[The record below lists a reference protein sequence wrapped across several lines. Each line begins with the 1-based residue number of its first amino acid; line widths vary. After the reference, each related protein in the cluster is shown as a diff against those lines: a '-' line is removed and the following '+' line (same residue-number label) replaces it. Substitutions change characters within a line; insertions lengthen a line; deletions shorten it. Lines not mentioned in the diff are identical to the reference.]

1 MTSRPRKSGLVS
13 RRRVLGMGAV
23 LILGGL
29 ALPESVRA
37 RTPGKRELAFH
48 NLHTG
53 EDLRAAYWVDG
64 VYDPR
69 ALAEVNYLLRDFR
82 TGDVKAIDVGLL
94 DLLHDLGERLGSAE
108 PYHVISGYRSPRTNQ
123 MLANN
128 NGGVA
133 RKSLHMKG
141 LAIDVSLS
149 RRKLSDLRQV
159 AMAMRR
165 GGVGYYPKSGFVH
178 LDVGRVRSW

>member
-1 MTSRPRKSGLVS
+1 MSARSRESGPVG
-13 RRRVLGMGAV
+13 RRRVLGMGAALV
-23 LILGGL
+23 LGSL
-29 ALPESVRA
+29 AVPGPARA

-53 EDLRAAYWVDG
+53 EDLRATYWVDG
-64 VYDPR
+64 VYDSG
-69 ALAEVNYLLRDFR
+69 ALTEVNYVLRDFR

-94 DLLHDLGERLGSAE
+94 DLLHDLGERLRSTE
-108 PYHVISGYRSPRTNQ
+108 PYNVISGYRSPKTNQ
-123 MLANN
+123 ILASS

-141 LAIDVSLS
+141 LAIDVSLP
-149 RRKLSDLRQV
+149 RRTLGELRQT
-159 AMAMRR
+159 AMAMGR

-178 LDVGRVRSW
+178 LDVGRVRYW